1 MKEIL
6 QKAYLG
12 GLIGMIKLGKKG
24 EFEITDSGKVVMVIY
39 PGGDKELFKEEIGIF
54 TLSMLL
60 DMLKMLSEPTLTY
73 KDGTLKIKE
82 KDKVFEYLTADPEVI
97 YTAYK
102 ATKDEEHI
110 LTKLSKAGKAVKVKV
125 AKDIVQAILQGATI
139 LKDATVVTM
148 ETSDSGKAINVN
160 IGGENEHKFRVR
172 IGDAPALK
180 DTVMLPK
187 KEFQAILT
195 ECTGDEIEME
205 VRPGKAPVV
214 IKEADVTYILNQV
227 E

>member
-12 GLIGMIKLGKKG
+12 GLIGMVKLGKKG
-24 EFEITDSGKVVMVIY
+24 EFEITDSGRTVMVMY
-39 PGGDKELFKEEIGIF
+39 AGGDKELFKEEIGIF
-54 TLSMLL
+54 TLATLL

-73 KDGTLKIKE
+73 KDGVLKIKE
-82 KDKVFEYLTADPEVI
+82 GWKSFEYLTADPEVI

-102 ATKDEEHI
+102 PAKDEEHI
-110 LTKLSKAGKAVKVKV
+110 LTKLSKAGKAIKVKM

-139 LKDATVVTM
+139 LKDATIVTM
-148 ETSDSGKAINVN
+148 EASGSGNTIIN
-160 IGGENEHKFRVR
+160 IGGENEHKCK
-172 IGDAPALK
+172 IKLADTPELK

-205 VRPGKAPVV
+205 IRPGKAPVV
-214 IKEADVTYILNQV
+214 IKEADVKYILNQV